1 MSALVVIGRAIVR
14 QGPVRGNKD
23 DGSGDDGHHS
33 SEPQSGE
40 KRVGRFHSGFL
51 SSLSMLRLHDKDF
64 PLQDIPMELS
74 MDVTPELEH
83 VPAEVLRQV
92 EAKTDRVPRID
103 AETIGRI

>member
-1 MSALVVIGRAIVR
+1 MSALVVTGLAIVR
-14 QGPVRGNKD
+14 QGPVIGKED
-23 DGSGDDGHHS
+23 DGPGDDGRHS

-40 KRVGRFHSGFL
+40 KGVGWFHSGS
-51 SSLSMLRLHDKDF
+51 SSLSMLGLHDKDF

-92 EAKTDRVPRID
+92 EAKTDRVSRI
-103 AETIGRI
+103 